1 MAKQALRARPA
12 AAYYL
17 MAAGSVFIFLGGIL
31 QIILPKYVA
40 PALSLLSTALG
51 IPVLGTPS
59 GALGMLFAVGI
70 AFCAIKTNV
79 KEPWEVRRWSMIAV
93 VLSILSLIDFG
104 GLGIGF
110 VLAFAGS
117 IIALT
122 YNS

>member
-1 MAKQALRARPA
+1 MAKQALRARPSV
-12 AAYYL
+12 AYYL

>member
-1 MAKQALRARPA
+1 MAKQALRARPS

-110 VLAFAGS
+110 ILAFAGS

>member
-1 MAKQALRARPA
+1 MAKQALRARPS